1 MQNTSIIQK
10 GGMVKD
16 SEVEKAIF
24 FRFIYRHF
32 THLNSQEEGEGYEET
47 FNGFGSTFGSC

>member
-32 THLNSQEEGEGYEET
+32 SHLNSQEEGEDYEET
-47 FNGFGSTFGSC
+47 FNGFCGTFSSC